1 MRYMLVIYGNDEDW
15 TQRPA
20 ADLEPILS
28 EHESFGEDLRRAGKL
43 VASEALH
50 PSSTVTT
57 IRMKDGEPLVTDGPY
72 IESKEQI
79 GGFYLI
85 DVADL
90 DEALEWGKR
99 LAGFEES
106 AVTVWPVIDM

>member
-20 ADLEPILS
+20 EDLEPILS
-28 EHESFGEDLRRAGKL
+28 EHESFSEDLRRAGKL
-43 VASEALH
+43 VSSEALQ

-57 IRMKDGEPLVTDGPY
+57 IRMNDGEPLLTDGPY
-72 IESKEQI
+72 IDSKEQI

-85 DVADL
+85 EAANL

-99 LAGFEES
+99 LSRFEENPI
-106 AVTVWPVIDM
+106 TVWPVIEM